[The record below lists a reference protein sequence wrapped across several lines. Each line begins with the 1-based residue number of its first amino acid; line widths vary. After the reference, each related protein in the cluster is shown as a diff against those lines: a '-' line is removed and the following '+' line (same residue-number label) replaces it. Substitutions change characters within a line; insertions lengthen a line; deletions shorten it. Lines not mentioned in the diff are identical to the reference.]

1 MKKFL
6 QFKLKNLIMTVF
18 FVLFLIN
25 TVAYS
30 GLASKLSI
38 TSDAMFRTRAD
49 IRVTGIKLESASGGA
64 LENYSPKYDVNN
76 TTMGFTLP
84 NGASSITYKITV
96 TNFGDRN
103 QTIYSFIKQSIN
115 KDGINVTVTDYKEKD
130 IINFRSSVE
139 FFITI
144 TTTNPDTTPINL
156 IEQYDFRKVYDV
168 EYRNTDGT
176 QVLES
181 QYKYEREDLKLRS
194 DILTKTDYDFKGWT
208 CSLGD
213 YDVGG
218 KYTVDQ
224 DIILYPKFEKKKDD
238 LVLTYNVDGV
248 DYTSGYGTNGNRIQT
263 KIKINNEEKYYNS
276 FSLKNVE
283 YGTSYDITGLKLDEV
298 EIKYSKNC
306 VVDGNKCLNLSFN
319 TINFT
324 VNDVDS
330 GVEDSSLG
338 SVTPTQLIVSSGTT
352 FTMSNNIV
360 TLSDGRIA
368 TSTTSKN
375 ITGYNVSFSG
385 YSVVPNSATVNTK
398 TTVKANFKKEAKKYT
413 ITLNSNGAVAQG
425 TSAIYEKYETG
436 IYLDN
441 DITKLMT
448 SSTNPITKPSK
459 ASYKI
464 EFNSNNT
471 GVSVSNT
478 TFTPSFNGY
487 YTEVTNGTQMLN
499 ENGYITSNLVSNK
512 YTSDTTLYAQ
522 WNHNY
527 KLPDITKDGYTCKWA
542 KDSASGVAYSPG
554 TQLLINSDSTF
565 YAVCNANEYTVT
577 FDGNGGTVNT
587 KRMRLTYGQAYGN
600 LPTPTRDVDTDSNI
614 SYVFE
619 GWYTAPNGGE
629 KEKVTKI
636 DKTTLYN
643 VAGDQTLY
651 AHWISSPIITG
662 GSSDWTKTSRTI
674 SLLTESIS
682 NTGIQKY
689 QYYISTSNS
698 ELVGGTWTDFTTTGN
713 TVTVDLEGIHY
724 IYYRAV
730 SDSKD
735 EEKQNIVSERS
746 NYNAVKVDIT
756 GPDLSVTGNL
766 TDLTSS
772 DVILTAKAFDLQSGL
787 NCIKVNGE
795 LVPLTNGTGT
805 YAAQTNGTYTFVA
818 YDNLGNTSSKTIEV
832 TNIDKTGPTFE
843 IEAYQTDSDNNPTT
857 LIEKFSDSS
866 KIIDNWRNYSIY
878 FKVVSAAD
886 PSGIKSVAMSLNDN
900 GHFETSD
907 TSLNDALT
915 ATYDIT
921 STNGKAVT
929 ESGNR
934 YVRITVTDNLGNET
948 VKNVRIYIDKVAPEF
963 TIRAYQADADGNK
976 TDNIIQ
982 STSAANTRIGSWRNY
997 QVYFEIVSETDS
1009 GSGISSMTMQINN
1022 GGSYS
1027 TTGSDEID
1035 KLTASYNITSS
1046 KGKLVQSS
1054 GNRYIRFTVTDRL
1067 GNETVKNVRVFIDR
1081 VAPTF
1086 AVRAYQ
1092 ADSDGNKTSTVLD
1105 TLTKSGHVSGWKNHP
1120 IYLELVSLSTG
1131 SGISSIT
1138 MNINDKGH
1146 YETEN
1151 PGANDVA
1158 TATYDITSEKG
1169 KAVIASGNRVARFTV
1184 TDNAGNTTTINVR
1197 VFIDRVKP
1205 TVTVTGN
1212 PTDWKTSATLT
1223 VKASD
1228 SESGLSSVKIGDT
1241 TLTLT
1246 NGSAKYKVTTNGT
1259 YKFVATD
1266 KAGNT
1271 TTNSVVV
1278 SKVDSTAPS
1287 VKITA
1292 YELMYDS
1299 NGKREPG
1306 DKAIASSTNK
1316 DLTIDWKNYYYYFTV
1331 EVTETQSG
1339 LASMEWERNA
1349 AGNKTMST
1357 TIVGTTSHT
1366 YAFDIYLE
1374 REGAR
1379 YSKITLKDKL
1389 GNTRVINIKA
1399 YIDKTD
1405 PSVTLKMY
1413 KADADGNK
1421 VGSALKVIEADNTP
1435 INSWTNYRHYF
1446 DLTGTTDSMSGIKS
1460 MTMQVNKGGIIDTGS
1475 TVTGASTLVDPV
1487 YNITSDKGK
1496 MVGSSGNRYV
1506 RIKVTDKA
1514 GNTVT
1519 KNIRIYIDLHAPTL
1533 ASSSLSP
1540 RFEPSTTITYKCT
1553 DEMSGFGSFG
1563 KKTLSDTFKKTVTSS
1578 NSPVTVQCTDAA
1590 GNKSSDK
1597 KTYTWSA
1604 NSVCGT
1610 KKESYDCNPHDC
1622 NAYDC
1627 SYEEDK
1633 GYTATEGC
1641 VNTGGTC
1648 KSYTSTTHQV
1658 CYCVKKIKK
1667 TCYDTCY
1674 DTCSRD
1680 VNKTCWHQ

>member
-6 QFKLKNLIMTVF
+6 QLKFKNLIIIAF
-18 FVLFLIN
+18 FALFFIN

-30 GLASKLSI
+30 GLASNLSI

-84 NGASSITYKITV
+84 NSTSSITYKITV

-144 TTTNPDTTPINL
+144 TTTNPDTTSINL

-168 EYRNTDGT
+168 EYQNIYGT
-176 QVLES
+176 QVLEP

-194 DILTKTDYDFKGWT
+194 NILTKTDYDFKGWT

-213 YDVGG
+213 YEIGG

-248 DYTSGYGTNGNRIQT
+248 DYTSGYGTNGDRIQT

-298 EIKYSKNC
+298 EIPYSKNC
-306 VVDGNKCLNLSFN
+306 VVDGNKCLSLSFN

-330 GVEDSSLG
+330 GKEDSSLG

-368 TSTTSKN
+368 TSTPSKN

-398 TTVKANFKKEAKKYT
+398 TTIKANFKKEAKKYT
-413 ITLNSNGAVAQG
+413 ITLNSNGAAAQG
-425 TSAIYEKYETG
+425 TAKIYEKYETG
-436 IYLDN
+436 VYLDN

-471 GVSVSNT
+471 GVLVSNT

-499 ENGYITSNLVSNK
+499 ENGYITSNLVNNK

-587 KRMRLTYGQAYGN
+587 KSMLVTYGQAYGN
-600 LPTPTRDVDTDSNI
+600 LPTPTRDVDADSNI

-878 FKVVSAAD
+878 FKVVS
-886 PSGIKSVAMSLNDN
+886 
-900 GHFETSD
+900 
-907 TSLNDALT
+907 
-915 ATYDIT
+915 
-921 STNGKAVT
+921 
-929 ESGNR
+929 
-934 YVRITVTDNLGNET
+934 
-948 VKNVRIYIDKVAPEF
+948 
-963 TIRAYQADADGNK
+963 
-976 TDNIIQ
+976 
-982 STSAANTRIGSWRNY
+982 
-997 QVYFEIVSETDS
+997 ETDS

-1054 GNRYIRFTVTDRL
+1054 GNRYIRFTVTDKL

-1092 ADSDGNKTSTVLD
+1092 AESDGSKTSTVLD

-1120 IYLELVSLSTG
+1120 IYFELVSLSTG

-1138 MNINDKGH
+1138 MKINDKGH

-1228 SESGLSSVKIGDT
+1228 SESGLSSVKIGNT
-1241 TLTLT
+1241 ALALT
-1246 NGSAKYKVTTNGT
+1246 NGSATYKVTSSGT

-1278 SKVDSTAPS
+1278 NKVDSTAPS
-1287 VKITA
+1287 VKVTA

-1306 DKAIASSTNK
+1306 DKAIASATNK
-1316 DLTIDWKNYYYYFTV
+1316 DLTIDWKNYYYYFKV

-1339 LASMEWERNA
+1339 FASMNWERNA

-1357 TIVGTTSHT
+1357 TIVGNTLHS

-1421 VGSALKVIEADNTP
+1421 VGSALKVIDADNTP

-1460 MTMQVNKGGIIDTGS
+1460 MTLQVNKGGIVDTGS
-1475 TVTGASTLVDPV
+1475 SVTGASDL
-1487 YNITSDKGK
+1487 ITAYDMTADKGK

-1540 RFEPSTTITYKCT
+1540 RFESSTTIKYKCT
-1553 DEMSGFGSFG
+1553 DEMSGFASFG
-1563 KKTLSDTFKKTVTSS
+1563 TKTLSKTYTKNVTSS

-1590 GNKSSDK
+1590 GNKSSS
-1597 KTYTWSA
+1597 KTYTWGE
-1604 NSVCGT
+1604 NVDICGT
-1610 KKESYDCNPHDC
+1610 
-1622 NAYDC
+1622 
-1627 SYEEDK
+1627 EEYTYTDTCTKTETKQVNTPPSSCTVNYK
-1633 GYTATEGC
+1633 GKC
-1641 VNTGGTC
+1641 VNSLSNGDCLCQYSKTSSYSCEKTG
-1648 KSYTSTTHQV
+1648 
-1658 CYCVKKIKK
+1658 I
-1667 TCYDTCY
+1667 
-1674 DTCSRD
+1674 R
-1680 VNKTCWHQ
+1680 NRNCWHQ

>member
-84 NGASSITYKITV
+84 NSTSSITYKITV

-176 QVLES
+176 QVLEP

-248 DYTSGYGTNGNRIQT
+248 DYTSGYGTNGDRIQT

-298 EIKYSKNC
+298 EISYSKNC

-330 GVEDSSLG
+330 GKEDSNLG
-338 SVTPTQLIVSSGTT
+338 NVTPTQLIVLSGTT

-368 TSTTSKN
+368 TSTPSKN

-448 SSTNPITKPSK
+448 LSTNPITKPSK

-499 ENGYITSNLVSNK
+499 ENGYITSNLVSSK
-512 YTSDTTLYAQ
+512 YTSNTTLYAQ

-587 KRMRLTYGQAYGN
+587 KSMRLTYGQAYGN
-600 LPTPTRDVDTDSNI
+600 LPTPTRDVDTDNNI

-698 ELVGGTWTDFTTTGN
+698 ELVGGTWIDFTTTGN

-772 DVILTAKAFDLQSGL
+772 DVILTAKSFDLQSGL

-795 LVPLTNGTGT
+795 LIPLTNGTGT

-963 TIRAYQADADGNK
+963 TIRAYQADSDGNK
-976 TDNIIQ
+976 TDTIIQ
-982 STSAANTRIGSWRNY
+982 STSAANTRISSWRNY

-1009 GSGISSMTMQINN
+1009 GSGISSMTMQINS

-1054 GNRYIRFTVTDRL
+1054 GNRYIRFTVTDKL

-1228 SESGLSSVKIGDT
+1228 SESGLASVKIGNT
-1241 TLTLT
+1241 SLTLT
-1246 NGSAKYKVTTNGT
+1246 NGSATYKVTNNGT

-1287 VKITA
+1287 VKVTA

>member
-6 QFKLKNLIMTVF
+6 QLKFKNLIIIAF
-18 FVLFLIN
+18 FALFFIN

-30 GLASKLSI
+30 GLASNLSI

-84 NGASSITYKITV
+84 NSTSSITYKITV

-115 KDGINVTVTDYKEKD
+115 KEGINVTVTDYKEKD

-139 FFITI
+139 FLITI
-144 TTTNPDTTPINL
+144 TATNPDTSPINL

-168 EYRNTDGT
+168 EYQNIYGT
-176 QVLES
+176 QVLEP

-194 DILTKTDYDFKGWT
+194 NILTKTDYDFKGWT

-213 YDVGG
+213 YEIGG

-248 DYTSGYGTNGNRIQT
+248 DYTSGYGTNGDRIQT

-298 EIKYSKNC
+298 EIPYSKNC
-306 VVDGNKCLNLSFN
+306 VVDGNKCLSLSFN

-330 GVEDSSLG
+330 GKEDSSLG

-368 TSTTSKN
+368 TSTPSKN

-398 TTVKANFKKEAKKYT
+398 TTIKANFKKEAKKYT
-413 ITLNSNGAVAQG
+413 ITLNSNGAAAQG
-425 TSAIYEKYETG
+425 TAKIYEKYETG
-436 IYLDN
+436 VYLDN

-471 GVSVSNT
+471 GVLVSNT

-487 YTEVTNGTQMLN
+487 YTEVNNGTQMLN
-499 ENGYITSNLVSNK
+499 ENGYITSNLVGNK

-522 WNHNY
+522 WNNNY

-565 YAVCNANEYTVT
+565 YAVCSANEYTVT

-587 KRMRLTYGQAYGN
+587 KSMRVTYGQAYGN
-600 LPTPTRDVDTDSNI
+600 LPIPARYVDADSNI

-629 KEKVTKI
+629 KEKVIKI
-636 DKTTLYN
+636 EKTTLYN

-730 SDSKD
+730 SDSK
-735 EEKQNIVSERS
+735 EEAKQNVVSEHS

-772 DVILTAKAFDLQSGL
+772 DVVLTAKSFDLQSGL

-795 LVPLTNGTGT
+795 LIPLTNGTGT

-866 KIIDNWRNYSIY
+866 KIIDDWRNYSIY
-878 FKVVSAAD
+878 FKVVSATDSA
-886 PSGIKSVAMSLNDN
+886 GIKSVTMNLNDKD
-900 GHFETSD
+900 HFETSD
-907 TSLNDALT
+907 TSLNDVLT

-934 YVRITVTDNLGNET
+934 YVRIIVTDNLGNET
-948 VKNVRIYIDKVAPEF
+948 VKDVRIYIDKVAPEF
-963 TIRAYQADADGNK
+963 TIRAYRADADGNK
-976 TDNIIQ
+976 TDTIIQ
-982 STSAANTRIGSWRNY
+982 STSAENTRINSWRNY

-1009 GSGISSMTMQINN
+1009 GSGISSMTMQINS

-1054 GNRYIRFTVTDRL
+1054 GNRYIRFTVIDKL
-1067 GNETVKNVRVFIDR
+1067 GNTTTKNVRVFIDR
-1081 VAPTF
+1081 VTPTF

-1092 ADSDGNKTSTVLD
+1092 AESDGSKTSTVLD

-1120 IYLELVSLSTG
+1120 IYFELVSLSTG

-1138 MNINDKGH
+1138 MKINDKGH

-1184 TDNAGNTTTINVR
+1184 TDKAGNTTTINVR

-1212 PTDWKTSATLT
+1212 PTDWKTSAT
-1223 VKASD
+1223 
-1228 SESGLSSVKIGDT
+1228 
-1241 TLTLT
+1241 
-1246 NGSAKYKVTTNGT
+1246 YKVTSSGT

-1278 SKVDSTAPS
+1278 NKVDSTAPS
-1287 VKITA
+1287 VKVTA

-1306 DKAIASSTNK
+1306 DKALASATNK
-1316 DLTIDWKNYYYYFTV
+1316 DLTIDWKNYYYYFKV

-1339 LASMEWERNA
+1339 FASMNWERNA

-1357 TIVGTTSHT
+1357 TIVGNTLHS

-1421 VGSALKVIEADNTP
+1421 VGSALKVIDADNTP

-1460 MTMQVNKGGIIDTGS
+1460 MTLQVNKGGIVDTGS
-1475 TVTGASTLVDPV
+1475 SVTGASDL
-1487 YNITSDKGK
+1487 ITAYDMTADKGK

-1540 RFEPSTTITYKCT
+1540 RFESSTTIKYKCT
-1553 DEMSGFGSFG
+1553 DEMSGFASFG
-1563 KKTLSDTFKKTVTSS
+1563 TKTLSKTYTKNVTSS

-1590 GNKSSDK
+1590 GNKSSS
-1597 KTYTWSA
+1597 KTYTWGE
-1604 NSVCGT
+1604 NVDICGT
-1610 KKESYDCNPHDC
+1610 
-1622 NAYDC
+1622 
-1627 SYEEDK
+1627 EEYTYTDTCTKTETKQVNTPPSSCTVNYK
-1633 GYTATEGC
+1633 GKC
-1641 VNTGGTC
+1641 VNSLSNGDCLCQYSKTSSYSCEKTG
-1648 KSYTSTTHQV
+1648 
-1658 CYCVKKIKK
+1658 I
-1667 TCYDTCY
+1667 
-1674 DTCSRD
+1674 R
-1680 VNKTCWHQ
+1680 NRNCWHQ

>member
-6 QFKLKNLIMTVF
+6 QLKFKNLIIIAF
-18 FVLFLIN
+18 FALFFIN

-30 GLASKLSI
+30 GLASNLSI

-330 GVEDSSLG
+330 GKEDSSLG
-338 SVTPTQLIVSSGTT
+338 SVTPIQLIVSSGTT

-368 TSTTSKN
+368 TSTPSKN

-398 TTVKANFKKEAKKYT
+398 TTIKANFKKEAKKYT
-413 ITLNSNGAVAQG
+413 ITLNSNGAAAQG
-425 TSAIYEKYETG
+425 TAKIYEKYETG
-436 IYLDN
+436 VYLDN

-471 GVSVSNT
+471 GVLVSNT

-487 YTEVTNGTQMLN
+487 YTEVNNGTQMLN
-499 ENGYITSNLVSNK
+499 ENGYITSNLVGNK

-522 WNHNY
+522 WNNNY

-565 YAVCNANEYTVT
+565 YAVCSANEYTVT

-587 KRMRLTYGQAYGN
+587 KSMRVTYGQAYGN
-600 LPTPTRDVDTDSNI
+600 LPIPARYVDADSNI

-629 KEKVTKI
+629 KEKVIKI
-636 DKTTLYN
+636 EKTTLYN

-730 SDSKD
+730 SDSK
-735 EEKQNIVSERS
+735 EEAKQNVVSEHS

-772 DVILTAKAFDLQSGL
+772 DVVLTAKSFDLQSGL

-795 LVPLTNGTGT
+795 LIPLTNGTGT

-866 KIIDNWRNYSIY
+866 KIIDDWRNYSIY
-878 FKVVSAAD
+878 FKVVSATDSA
-886 PSGIKSVAMSLNDN
+886 GIKSVTMNLNDKD
-900 GHFETSD
+900 HFETSD
-907 TSLNDALT
+907 TSLNDVLT

-934 YVRITVTDNLGNET
+934 YVRIIVTDNLGNET
-948 VKNVRIYIDKVAPEF
+948 VKDVRIYIDKVAPEF
-963 TIRAYQADADGNK
+963 TIRAYRADADGNK
-976 TDNIIQ
+976 TDTIIQ
-982 STSAANTRIGSWRNY
+982 STSAENTRINSWRNY

-1009 GSGISSMTMQINN
+1009 GSGISSMTMQINS

-1054 GNRYIRFTVTDRL
+1054 GNRYIRFTVIDKL
-1067 GNETVKNVRVFIDR
+1067 GNTTTKNVRVFIDR
-1081 VAPTF
+1081 VTPTF

-1092 ADSDGNKTSTVLD
+1092 AESDGSKTSTVLD

-1120 IYLELVSLSTG
+1120 IYFELVSLSTG

-1138 MNINDKGH
+1138 MKINDKGH

-1184 TDNAGNTTTINVR
+1184 TDKAGNTTTINVR

-1228 SESGLSSVKIGDT
+1228 SESGLSSVKIGNT
-1241 TLTLT
+1241 ALALT
-1246 NGSAKYKVTTNGT
+1246 NGSATYKVTSSGT

-1278 SKVDSTAPS
+1278 NKVDSTAPS
-1287 VKITA
+1287 VKVTA

-1306 DKAIASSTNK
+1306 DKAIASATNK
-1316 DLTIDWKNYYYYFTV
+1316 DLTIDWKNYYYYFKV

-1339 LASMEWERNA
+1339 FASMNWERNA

-1357 TIVGTTSHT
+1357 TIVGNTLHS

-1421 VGSALKVIEADNTP
+1421 VGSALKVIDADNTP

-1460 MTMQVNKGGIIDTGS
+1460 MTLQVNKGGIVDTGS
-1475 TVTGASTLVDPV
+1475 SVTGASDL
-1487 YNITSDKGK
+1487 ITAYDMTADKGK

-1540 RFEPSTTITYKCT
+1540 RFESSTTIKYKCT
-1553 DEMSGFGSFG
+1553 DEMSGFASFG
-1563 KKTLSDTFKKTVTSS
+1563 TKTLSKTYTKNVTSS

-1590 GNKSSDK
+1590 GNKSSS
-1597 KTYTWSA
+1597 KTYTWGE
-1604 NSVCGT
+1604 NVDICGT
-1610 KKESYDCNPHDC
+1610 
-1622 NAYDC
+1622 
-1627 SYEEDK
+1627 EEYTYTDTCTKTETKQVNTPPSSCTVNYK
-1633 GYTATEGC
+1633 GKC
-1641 VNTGGTC
+1641 VNSLSNGDCLCQYSKTSSYSCEKTG
-1648 KSYTSTTHQV
+1648 
-1658 CYCVKKIKK
+1658 I
-1667 TCYDTCY
+1667 
-1674 DTCSRD
+1674 R
-1680 VNKTCWHQ
+1680 NRNCWHQ

>member
-115 KDGINVTVTDYKEKD
+115 KEGINVTVTDYKEKD

-176 QVLES
+176 QVLEP

-248 DYTSGYGTNGNRIQT
+248 DYTSGYGTNGDRIQT

-330 GVEDSSLG
+330 GREDSSLG
-338 SVTPTQLIVSSGTT
+338 SVTPTQLIVLSGTT

-413 ITLNSNGAVAQG
+413 VTLNSNGAVAQG

-436 IYLDN
+436 IYLDS

-499 ENGYITSNLVSNK
+499 ENGYITSNLVSSK
-512 YTSDTTLYAQ
+512 YTSNTTLYAQ

-587 KRMRLTYGQAYGN
+587 KSMRVTYGQAYGN
-600 LPTPTRDVDTDSNI
+600 LPTPTRDVDTDNNI

-698 ELVGGTWTDFTTTGN
+698 ELVGGTWIDFTTTGN

-772 DVILTAKAFDLQSGL
+772 DVILTAKSFDLQSGL

-795 LVPLTNGTGT
+795 LIPLTNGTGT

-963 TIRAYQADADGNK
+963 TIRAYQADSDGNK
-976 TDNIIQ
+976 TDTIIQ
-982 STSAANTRIGSWRNY
+982 STSAANTRISSWRNY

-1009 GSGISSMTMQINN
+1009 GSGISSMTMQINS

-1054 GNRYIRFTVTDRL
+1054 GNRYIRFTVTDKL

-1138 MNINDKGH
+1138 MKINDKGH

-1151 PGANDVA
+1151 PGANDVV

-1228 SESGLSSVKIGDT
+1228 SESGLASVKIGNT
-1241 TLTLT
+1241 SLTLT
-1246 NGSAKYKVTTNGT
+1246 NGSATYKVTNNGT

-1287 VKITA
+1287 VKVTA

-1379 YSKITLKDKL
+1379 YSKITLKDKI

-1460 MTMQVNKGGIIDTGS
+1460 MTLQVNKGGIVDTGS
-1475 TVTGASTLVDPV
+1475 SVTGASTLVDPV

-1496 MVGSSGNRYV
+1496 AVGSSGNRYV
-1506 RIKVTDKA
+1506 RIKVTDNA

-1519 KNIRIYIDLHAPTL
+1519 KNIRIYIDLGAPTL
-1533 ASSSLSP
+1533 VSSSLSP
-1540 RFEPSTTITYKCT
+1540 RFESSTTITYKCT
-1553 DEMSGFGSFG
+1553 DTVSGFGSFG

-1578 NSPVTVQCTDAA
+1578 DSPVTVQCKDAA
-1590 GNKSSDK
+1590 GNTSSDK
-1597 KTYTWSA
+1597 KTYTWGE
-1604 NSVCGT
+1604 NVDICGT
-1610 KKESYDCNPHDC
+1610 
-1622 NAYDC
+1622 
-1627 SYEEDK
+1627 EEYTYTDTCTKTETKQVNTPPSSCTVNYK
-1633 GYTATEGC
+1633 GKC
-1641 VNTGGTC
+1641 VNSLSNGDCLCQYNVTSSYSCEKTGTRNR
-1648 KSYTSTTHQV
+1648 K
-1658 CYCVKKIKK
+1658 
-1667 TCYDTCY
+1667 
-1674 DTCSRD
+1674 
-1680 VNKTCWHQ
+1680 CWHQ

>member
-115 KDGINVTVTDYKEKD
+115 KEGINVIVTDYKEKD

-176 QVLES
+176 QVLEP

-248 DYTSGYGTNGNRIQT
+248 DYTSGYGTNGDRIQT
-263 KIKINNEEKYYNS
+263 RIKINNEEKYYNS

-298 EIKYSKNC
+298 EISYSKNC

-330 GVEDSSLG
+330 GREDSSLG
-338 SVTPTQLIVSSGTT
+338 SVTPIQLIVSSGTT

-368 TSTTSKN
+368 TSTPSKN

-425 TSAIYEKYETG
+425 TSVIYEKYETG

-499 ENGYITSNLVSNK
+499 ENGYITSNLVNNK

-587 KRMRLTYGQAYGN
+587 KSMLVTYGQAYGN
-600 LPTPTRDVDTDSNI
+600 LPTPTRDVDADSNI

-619 GWYTAPNGGE
+619 GWYTAPNGGG

-1035 KLTASYNITSS
+1035 KLTAAYNITSS

-1054 GNRYIRFTVTDRL
+1054 GNRYIRFTVTDKL

-1184 TDNAGNTTTINVR
+1184 TDNAGNTTTMNVR
-1197 VFIDRVKP
+1197 VFIDRIKP

-1228 SESGLSSVKIGDT
+1228 SESGLASVKIGNAS
-1241 TLTLT
+1241 LTLT
-1246 NGSAKYKVTTNGT
+1246 NGSATYKVTNNGT

-1287 VKITA
+1287 VKVTA

-1379 YSKITLKDKL
+1379 YSKITLKDKI

-1460 MTMQVNKGGIIDTGS
+1460 MTLQVNKGGIVDTGS
-1475 TVTGASTLVDPV
+1475 SVTGASTLVDPV

-1496 MVGSSGNRYV
+1496 AVGSSGNRYV
-1506 RIKVTDKA
+1506 RIKVTDNA

-1519 KNIRIYIDLHAPTL
+1519 KNIRIYIDLGAPTL
-1533 ASSSLSP
+1533 VSSSLSP
-1540 RFEPSTTITYKCT
+1540 RFESSTTITYKCT
-1553 DEMSGFGSFG
+1553 DTMSGFGSFG

-1578 NSPVTVQCTDAA
+1578 DSPVTVQCKDAA
-1590 GNKSSDK
+1590 GNTSTDK
-1597 KTYTWSA
+1597 KTYTWGE
-1604 NSVCGT
+1604 NVDICGT
-1610 KKESYDCNPHDC
+1610 
-1622 NAYDC
+1622 
-1627 SYEEDK
+1627 EEYTYTDTCTKTETKQVNTPPSSCTVNYK
-1633 GYTATEGC
+1633 GKC
-1641 VNTGGTC
+1641 VNSLSNGDCLCQYNVTSSYSCEKTGTRNR
-1648 KSYTSTTHQV
+1648 K
-1658 CYCVKKIKK
+1658 
-1667 TCYDTCY
+1667 
-1674 DTCSRD
+1674 
-1680 VNKTCWHQ
+1680 CWHQ

>member
-6 QFKLKNLIMTVF
+6 QLKFKNLIIIAF
-18 FVLFLIN
+18 FALFFIN

-30 GLASKLSI
+30 GLASNLSI

-64 LENYSPKYDVNN
+64 LENYSPKYNVNN

-84 NGASSITYKITV
+84 NSTSSITYKITV

-144 TTTNPDTTPINL
+144 TTTNPDTTSINL

-168 EYRNTDGT
+168 EYQNIYGT
-176 QVLES
+176 QVLEP

-194 DILTKTDYDFKGWT
+194 NILTKTDYDFKGWT

-213 YDVGG
+213 YEIGG

-248 DYTSGYGTNGNRIQT
+248 DYTSGYGTNGDRIQT

-298 EIKYSKNC
+298 EIPYSKNC
-306 VVDGNKCLNLSFN
+306 VVDGNKCLSLSFN

-330 GVEDSSLG
+330 GKEDSSLG

-368 TSTTSKN
+368 TSTPSKN

-398 TTVKANFKKEAKKYT
+398 TTIKANFKKEAKKYT
-413 ITLNSNGAVAQG
+413 ITLNSNGAAAQG
-425 TSAIYEKYETG
+425 TAKIYEKYETG
-436 IYLDN
+436 VYLDN

-471 GVSVSNT
+471 GVLVSNT

-487 YTEVTNGTQMLN
+487 YTEVNNGTQMLN
-499 ENGYITSNLVSNK
+499 ENGYITSNLVGNK

-522 WNHNY
+522 WNNNY

-565 YAVCNANEYTVT
+565 YAVCSANEYTVT

-587 KRMRLTYGQAYGN
+587 KSMRVTYGQAYGN
-600 LPTPTRDVDTDSNI
+600 LPIPARYVDADSNI

-636 DKTTLYN
+636 GKTTLYN

-866 KIIDNWRNYSIY
+866 KIIDDWRNYSIY
-878 FKVVSAAD
+878 FKVVSATDSA
-886 PSGIKSVAMSLNDN
+886 GIKSVTMNLNDKD
-900 GHFETSD
+900 HFETSD
-907 TSLNDALT
+907 TSLNDVLT

-934 YVRITVTDNLGNET
+934 YVRIIVTDNLGNET
-948 VKNVRIYIDKVAPEF
+948 VKDVRVYIDKVAPEF
-963 TIRAYQADADGNK
+963 TIRAYRADADGNK
-976 TDNIIQ
+976 TDTIIQ
-982 STSAANTRIGSWRNY
+982 STSAENTRINSWRNY

-1009 GSGISSMTMQINN
+1009 GSGISSMTMQINS

-1054 GNRYIRFTVTDRL
+1054 GNRYIRFTVIDKL
-1067 GNETVKNVRVFIDR
+1067 GNTTTKNVRVFIDR
-1081 VAPTF
+1081 VVPTF

-1092 ADSDGNKTSTVLD
+1092 AESDGSKTSTVLD

-1120 IYLELVSLSTG
+1120 IYFELVSLSTG

-1138 MNINDKGH
+1138 MKINDKGH

-1228 SESGLSSVKIGDT
+1228 SESGLSSVKIGNT
-1241 TLTLT
+1241 ALALT
-1246 NGSAKYKVTTNGT
+1246 NGSATYKVTSSGT

-1278 SKVDSTAPS
+1278 NKVDSTAPS
-1287 VKITA
+1287 VKVTA

-1306 DKAIASSTNK
+1306 DKAIASATNK
-1316 DLTIDWKNYYYYFTV
+1316 DLTIDWKNYYYYFKV

-1339 LASMEWERNA
+1339 FASMNWERNA

-1357 TIVGTTSHT
+1357 TIVGNTLHS

-1421 VGSALKVIEADNTP
+1421 VGSALKVIDADNTP

-1460 MTMQVNKGGIIDTGS
+1460 MTLQVNKGGIVDTGS
-1475 TVTGASTLVDPV
+1475 SVTGASDL
-1487 YNITSDKGK
+1487 ITAYDMTADKGK

-1540 RFEPSTTITYKCT
+1540 RFESSTTIKYKCT
-1553 DEMSGFGSFG
+1553 DEMSGFASFG
-1563 KKTLSDTFKKTVTSS
+1563 TKTLSKTYTKNVTSS

-1590 GNKSSDK
+1590 GNKSSS
-1597 KTYTWSA
+1597 KTYTWGE
-1604 NSVCGT
+1604 NVDICGT
-1610 KKESYDCNPHDC
+1610 
-1622 NAYDC
+1622 
-1627 SYEEDK
+1627 EEYTYTDTCTKTETKQVNTPPSSCTVNYK
-1633 GYTATEGC
+1633 GKC
-1641 VNTGGTC
+1641 VNSLSNGDCLCQYSKTSSYSCEKTG
-1648 KSYTSTTHQV
+1648 
-1658 CYCVKKIKK
+1658 I
-1667 TCYDTCY
+1667 
-1674 DTCSRD
+1674 R
-1680 VNKTCWHQ
+1680 NRNCWHQ

>member
-1 MKKFL
+1 MKNFFKL
-6 QFKLKNLIMTVF
+6 KLKNLIITVF
-18 FVLFLIN
+18 FALFLIN

-84 NGASSITYKITV
+84 NSASSITYKITV

-144 TTTNPDTTPINL
+144 TTTNPDTTSINL

-194 DILTKTDYDFKGWT
+194 DILTKTDYDFKSWT

-248 DYTSGYGTNGNRIQT
+248 DYTSGYGTNGDRIQT
-263 KIKINNEEKYYNS
+263 RIKINNEEKYYNS

-298 EIKYSKNC
+298 EISYSKNC

-330 GVEDSSLG
+330 GREDSSLG
-338 SVTPTQLIVSSGTT
+338 SVTPIQLIVSSGTT

-368 TSTTSKN
+368 TSTPSKN

-413 ITLNSNGAVAQG
+413 IILNSNGAVAQG

-441 DITKLMT
+441 YITKLMT

-499 ENGYITSNLVSNK
+499 ENGYITSNLVSSK
-512 YTSDTTLYAQ
+512 YTSNTTLYAQ

-587 KRMRLTYGQAYGN
+587 KSMRVTYGQAYGN
-600 LPTPTRDVDTDSNI
+600 LPTPTRDVDTDNNI

-636 DKTTLYN
+636 GKTTLYN

-772 DVILTAKAFDLQSGL
+772 DVILTAKSFDLQSGL

-795 LVPLTNGTGT
+795 LIPLTNGTGT

-1054 GNRYIRFTVTDRL
+1054 GNRYIRFTVTDKL

-1228 SESGLSSVKIGDT
+1228 SESGLASVKIGNT
-1241 TLTLT
+1241 SLTLT
-1246 NGSAKYKVTTNGT
+1246 NGSATYKVTNNGT

-1287 VKITA
+1287 VKVTA

>member
-6 QFKLKNLIMTVF
+6 QLKLKNLIMTVF

-96 TNFGDRN
+96 TNYGDRN

-115 KDGINVTVTDYKEKD
+115 KEGINVIVTDYKEKD
-130 IINFRSSVE
+130 IINFKSSVE

-168 EYRNTDGT
+168 EYQNTDGT
-176 QVLES
+176 QVLEP

-248 DYTSGYGTNGNRIQT
+248 DYTSGYGTNGDRIQT
-263 KIKINNEEKYYNS
+263 RIKINNEEKYYNS

-298 EIKYSKNC
+298 EISYSKNC

-330 GVEDSSLG
+330 GREDSSLG
-338 SVTPTQLIVSSGTT
+338 SVTPIQLIVSSGTT

-368 TSTTSKN
+368 TSTPSKN

-448 SSTNPITKPSK
+448 LSTNPITKPSK

-499 ENGYITSNLVSNK
+499 ENGYITSNLVSSK
-512 YTSDTTLYAQ
+512 YTSNTTLYAQ

-587 KRMRLTYGQAYGN
+587 KSMRLTYGQAYGN
-600 LPTPTRDVDTDSNI
+600 LPTPTRDVDTDNNI

-698 ELVGGTWTDFTTTGN
+698 ELVGGTWIDFTTTGN

-772 DVILTAKAFDLQSGL
+772 DVILTAKSFDLQSGL

-795 LVPLTNGTGT
+795 LIPLTNGTGT

-1054 GNRYIRFTVTDRL
+1054 GNRYIRFTVTDKL

>member
-1 MKKFL
+1 MV
-6 QFKLKNLIMTVF
+6 QM
-18 FVLFLIN
+18 
-25 TVAYS
+25 
-30 GLASKLSI
+30 
-38 TSDAMFRTRAD
+38 D
-49 IRVTGIKLESASGGA
+49 
-64 LENYSPKYDVNN
+64 
-76 TTMGFTLP
+76 
-84 NGASSITYKITV
+84 
-96 TNFGDRN
+96 
-103 QTIYSFIKQSIN
+103 
-115 KDGINVTVTDYKEKD
+115 
-130 IINFRSSVE
+130 
-139 FFITI
+139 
-144 TTTNPDTTPINL
+144 
-156 IEQYDFRKVYDV
+156 
-168 EYRNTDGT
+168 
-176 QVLES
+176 
-181 QYKYEREDLKLRS
+181 
-194 DILTKTDYDFKGWT
+194 
-208 CSLGD
+208 
-213 YDVGG
+213 
-218 KYTVDQ
+218 
-224 DIILYPKFEKKKDD
+224 
-238 LVLTYNVDGV
+238 
-248 DYTSGYGTNGNRIQT
+248 RIQT

-298 EIKYSKNC
+298 EIPYSKNC
-306 VVDGNKCLNLSFN
+306 VVDGNKCLSLSFN

-330 GVEDSSLG
+330 GKEDSSLG

-368 TSTTSKN
+368 TSTPSKN

-398 TTVKANFKKEAKKYT
+398 TTIKANFKKEAKKYT
-413 ITLNSNGAVAQG
+413 ITLNSNGAAAQG
-425 TSAIYEKYETG
+425 TAKIYEKYETG
-436 IYLDN
+436 VYLDN

-471 GVSVSNT
+471 GVLVSNT

-487 YTEVTNGTQMLN
+487 YTEVNNGTQMLN
-499 ENGYITSNLVSNK
+499 ENGYITSNLVGNK

-522 WNHNY
+522 WNNNY

-565 YAVCNANEYTVT
+565 YAVCSANEYTVT

-587 KRMRLTYGQAYGN
+587 KSMRVTYGQAYGN
-600 LPTPTRDVDTDSNI
+600 LPIPARYVDADSNI

-629 KEKVTKI
+629 KEKVIKI
-636 DKTTLYN
+636 EKTTLYN

-730 SDSKD
+730 SDSK
-735 EEKQNIVSERS
+735 EEAKQNVVSEHS

-772 DVILTAKAFDLQSGL
+772 DVVLTAKSFDLQSGL

-795 LVPLTNGTGT
+795 LIPLTNGTGT

-866 KIIDNWRNYSIY
+866 KIIDDWRNYSIY
-878 FKVVSAAD
+878 FKVVSATDSA
-886 PSGIKSVAMSLNDN
+886 GIKSVTMNLNDKD
-900 GHFETSD
+900 HFETSD
-907 TSLNDALT
+907 TSLNDVLT

-934 YVRITVTDNLGNET
+934 YVRIIVTDNLGNET
-948 VKNVRIYIDKVAPEF
+948 VKDVRIYIDKVAPEF
-963 TIRAYQADADGNK
+963 TIRAYRADADGNK
-976 TDNIIQ
+976 TDTIIQ
-982 STSAANTRIGSWRNY
+982 STSAENTRINSWRNY

-1009 GSGISSMTMQINN
+1009 GSGISSMTMQINS

-1054 GNRYIRFTVTDRL
+1054 GNRYIRFTV
-1067 GNETVKNVRVFIDR
+1067 ID
-1081 VAPTF
+1081 
-1086 AVRAYQ
+1086 
-1092 ADSDGNKTSTVLD
+1092 KL
-1105 TLTKSGHVSGWKNHP
+1105 
-1120 IYLELVSLSTG
+1120 
-1131 SGISSIT
+1131 
-1138 MNINDKGH
+1138 
-1146 YETEN
+1146 
-1151 PGANDVA
+1151 
-1158 TATYDITSEKG
+1158 
-1169 KAVIASGNRVARFTV
+1169 
-1184 TDNAGNTTTINVR
+1184 GNTTTKNVR

-1228 SESGLSSVKIGDT
+1228 SESGLSSVKIGNT
-1241 TLTLT
+1241 AFALT
-1246 NGSAKYKVTTNGT
+1246 NGSATYKVTSSGT

-1278 SKVDSTAPS
+1278 NKVDSTAPS
-1287 VKITA
+1287 VKVTA

-1306 DKAIASSTNK
+1306 DKAIASATNK
-1316 DLTIDWKNYYYYFTV
+1316 DLTIDWKNYYYYFKV

-1339 LASMEWERNA
+1339 FASMNWERNA

-1357 TIVGTTSHT
+1357 TIVGNTLHS

-1421 VGSALKVIEADNTP
+1421 VGSALKVIDADNTP

-1460 MTMQVNKGGIIDTGS
+1460 MTLQVNKGGIVDTGS
-1475 TVTGASTLVDPV
+1475 SVTGASDL
-1487 YNITSDKGK
+1487 ITAYDMTADKGK

-1540 RFEPSTTITYKCT
+1540 RFESSTTIKYKCT
-1553 DEMSGFGSFG
+1553 DEMSGFASFG
-1563 KKTLSDTFKKTVTSS
+1563 TKTLSKTYTKNVTSS

-1590 GNKSSDK
+1590 GNKSSS
-1597 KTYTWSA
+1597 KTYTWGE
-1604 NSVCGT
+1604 NVDICGT
-1610 KKESYDCNPHDC
+1610 
-1622 NAYDC
+1622 
-1627 SYEEDK
+1627 EEYTYTDTCTKTETKQVNTPPSSCTVNYK
-1633 GYTATEGC
+1633 GKC
-1641 VNTGGTC
+1641 VNSLSNGDCLCQYSKTSSYSCEKTG
-1648 KSYTSTTHQV
+1648 
-1658 CYCVKKIKK
+1658 I
-1667 TCYDTCY
+1667 
-1674 DTCSRD
+1674 R
-1680 VNKTCWHQ
+1680 NRNCWHQ

>member
-6 QFKLKNLIMTVF
+6 QLKFKNLIIIAF
-18 FVLFLIN
+18 FALFFIN

-30 GLASKLSI
+30 GLASNLSI

-84 NGASSITYKITV
+84 NSTSSITYKITV

-115 KDGINVTVTDYKEKD
+115 KEGINVTVTDYKEKD

-139 FFITI
+139 FLITI
-144 TTTNPDTTPINL
+144 TATNPDTSPINL

-168 EYRNTDGT
+168 EYQNIYGT
-176 QVLES
+176 QVLEP

-194 DILTKTDYDFKGWT
+194 NILTKTDYDFKGWT

-213 YDVGG
+213 YEIGG

-248 DYTSGYGTNGNRIQT
+248 DYTSGYGTNGDRIQT

-298 EIKYSKNC
+298 EIPYSKNC
-306 VVDGNKCLNLSFN
+306 VVDGNKCLSLSFN

-330 GVEDSSLG
+330 GKEDSSLG

-368 TSTTSKN
+368 TSTPSKN

-398 TTVKANFKKEAKKYT
+398 TTIKANFKKEAKKYT
-413 ITLNSNGAVAQG
+413 ITLNSNGAAAQG
-425 TSAIYEKYETG
+425 TAKIYEKYETG
-436 IYLDN
+436 VYLDN

-471 GVSVSNT
+471 GVLVSNT

-487 YTEVTNGTQMLN
+487 YTEVNNGTQMLN
-499 ENGYITSNLVSNK
+499 ENGYITSNLVGNK

-522 WNHNY
+522 WNNNY

-565 YAVCNANEYTVT
+565 YAVCSANEYTVT

-587 KRMRLTYGQAYGN
+587 KSMRVTYGQAYGN
-600 LPTPTRDVDTDSNI
+600 LPIPARYVDADSNI

-629 KEKVTKI
+629 KEKVIKI
-636 DKTTLYN
+636 EKTTLYN

-730 SDSKD
+730 SDSK
-735 EEKQNIVSERS
+735 EEAKQNVVSEHS

-772 DVILTAKAFDLQSGL
+772 DVVLTAKSFDLQSGL

-795 LVPLTNGTGT
+795 LIPLTNGTGT

-866 KIIDNWRNYSIY
+866 KIIDDWRNYSIY
-878 FKVVSAAD
+878 FKVVSATDSA
-886 PSGIKSVAMSLNDN
+886 GIKSVTMNLNDKD
-900 GHFETSD
+900 HFETSD
-907 TSLNDALT
+907 TSLNDVLT

-934 YVRITVTDNLGNET
+934 YVRIIVTDNLGNET
-948 VKNVRIYIDKVAPEF
+948 VKDVRIYIDKVAPEF
-963 TIRAYQADADGNK
+963 TIRAYRADADGNK
-976 TDNIIQ
+976 TDTIIQ
-982 STSAANTRIGSWRNY
+982 STSAENTRINSWRNY

-1009 GSGISSMTMQINN
+1009 GSGISSMTMQINS

-1054 GNRYIRFTVTDRL
+1054 GNRYIRFTVTDKL

-1081 VAPTF
+1081 
-1086 AVRAYQ
+1086 
-1092 ADSDGNKTSTVLD
+1092 
-1105 TLTKSGHVSGWKNHP
+1105 
-1120 IYLELVSLSTG
+1120 I
-1131 SGISSIT
+1131 
-1138 MNINDKGH
+1138 
-1146 YETEN
+1146 
-1151 PGANDVA
+1151 
-1158 TATYDITSEKG
+1158 
-1169 KAVIASGNRVARFTV
+1169 
-1184 TDNAGNTTTINVR
+1184 
-1197 VFIDRVKP
+1197 KP

-1421 VGSALKVIEADNTP
+1421 VGSALKVIDADNTP

-1460 MTMQVNKGGIIDTGS
+1460 MTLQVNKGGIVDTGS
-1475 TVTGASTLVDPV
+1475 SVTGASDL
-1487 YNITSDKGK
+1487 ITAYDMTADKGK

-1590 GNKSSDK
+1590 GNKSSS
-1597 KTYTWSA
+1597 KTYTWGE
-1604 NSVCGT
+1604 NVDICGT
-1610 KKESYDCNPHDC
+1610 
-1622 NAYDC
+1622 
-1627 SYEEDK
+1627 EEYTYTDTCTKTETKQVNTPPSSCTVNYK
-1633 GYTATEGC
+1633 GKC
-1641 VNTGGTC
+1641 VNSLSNGDCLCQYSKTSSYSCEKTG
-1648 KSYTSTTHQV
+1648 
-1658 CYCVKKIKK
+1658 I
-1667 TCYDTCY
+1667 
-1674 DTCSRD
+1674 R
-1680 VNKTCWHQ
+1680 NRNCWHQ

>member
-84 NGASSITYKITV
+84 NSTSSITYKITV

-176 QVLES
+176 QVLEP

-306 VVDGNKCLNLSFN
+306 VVDGNKCLSLSFN

-330 GVEDSSLG
+330 GKEDSNLG
-338 SVTPTQLIVSSGTT
+338 NVTPTQLIVLSGTT

-368 TSTTSKN
+368 TSTPSKN

-448 SSTNPITKPSK
+448 LSTNPITKPSK

-499 ENGYITSNLVSNK
+499 ENGYITSNLVSSK
-512 YTSDTTLYAQ
+512 YTSNTTLYAQ

-587 KRMRLTYGQAYGN
+587 KSMRLTYGQAYGN
-600 LPTPTRDVDTDSNI
+600 LPTPTRDVDTDNNI

-735 EEKQNIVSERS
+735 EEKQSIVSERS

-866 KIIDNWRNYSIY
+866 KIIDNWGNYSIY

-886 PSGIKSVAMSLNDN
+886 PSGIKSVAMSLNDR

-963 TIRAYQADADGNK
+963 TIRAYQADSDGNK
-976 TDNIIQ
+976 TDTIIQ
-982 STSAANTRIGSWRNY
+982 STSAANTRISSWRNY

-1009 GSGISSMTMQINN
+1009 GSGISSMTMQINS

-1054 GNRYIRFTVTDRL
+1054 GNRYIRFTVTDKL

-1138 MNINDKGH
+1138 MKINDKGH

-1287 VKITA
+1287 VKVTA

>member
-84 NGASSITYKITV
+84 NSTSSITYKITV

-368 TSTTSKN
+368 TSTPSKN
-375 ITGYNVSFSG
+375 ITEYNVSFSG

-441 DITKLMT
+441 YITKLMT

-587 KRMRLTYGQAYGN
+587 KSMRVTYGQAYGN
-600 LPTPTRDVDTDSNI
+600 LPTPTRDVDTDNNI

-772 DVILTAKAFDLQSGL
+772 DVILTAKSFDLQSGL

-795 LVPLTNGTGT
+795 LIPLTNGTGT

-1054 GNRYIRFTVTDRL
+1054 GNRYIRFTVTDKL

-1081 VAPTF
+1081 VSPTF

-1138 MNINDKGH
+1138 MKINDKGH

-1184 TDNAGNTTTINVR
+1184 TDNAGNTTTMNVR

-1228 SESGLSSVKIGDT
+1228 SESGLASVKIGNT
-1241 TLTLT
+1241 SLTLT
-1246 NGSAKYKVTTNGT
+1246 NGSATYKVTNNGT

-1379 YSKITLKDKL
+1379 YSKITLKDKI

-1460 MTMQVNKGGIIDTGS
+1460 MTLQVNKGGIVDTGS
-1475 TVTGASTLVDPV
+1475 SVTGASTLVDPV

-1496 MVGSSGNRYV
+1496 AVGSSGNRYV
-1506 RIKVTDKA
+1506 RIKVTDNA

-1519 KNIRIYIDLHAPTL
+1519 KNIRIYIDLGAPTL
-1533 ASSSLSP
+1533 VSSSLSP
-1540 RFEPSTTITYKCT
+1540 RFESSTTITYKCT

-1578 NSPVTVQCTDAA
+1578 NSPVTVQCKDAA
-1590 GNKSSDK
+1590 GNTSSDK
-1597 KTYTWSA
+1597 KTYTWSTDSACGTSDDYGYYCSAGSAASA
-1604 NSVCGT
+1604 NSSACISYSTETGVKTIYTNGVC
-1610 KKESYDCNPHDC
+1610 KYYCNVP
-1622 NAYDC
+1622 
-1627 SYEEDK
+1627 
-1633 GYTATEGC
+1633 YT
-1641 VNTGGTC
+1641 N
-1648 KSYTSTTHQV
+1648 
-1658 CYCVKKIKK
+1658 
-1667 TCYDTCY
+1667 
-1674 DTCSRD
+1674 
-1680 VNKTCWHQ
+1680 TCWHQ

>member
-448 SSTNPITKPSK
+448 LSTNPITKPSK

-499 ENGYITSNLVSNK
+499 ENGYITSNLVNNK

-587 KRMRLTYGQAYGN
+587 KSMRVTYGQAYGN
-600 LPTPTRDVDTDSNI
+600 LPTPTRDVDADSNI

-900 GHFETSD
+900 GRFETSD

-1009 GSGISSMTMQINN
+1009 GSGISSMTMQINS

-1054 GNRYIRFTVTDRL
+1054 GNRYIRFTVTDKL

-1287 VKITA
+1287 VKVTA

>member
-587 KRMRLTYGQAYGN
+587 KSMRLTYGQAYGN

>member
-1 MKKFL
+1 MKNFFKL
-6 QFKLKNLIMTVF
+6 KLKNLIITVF
-18 FVLFLIN
+18 FALFLIN

-84 NGASSITYKITV
+84 NSASSITYKITV

-168 EYRNTDGT
+168 EYQNTDGT
-176 QVLES
+176 QVLEP

-248 DYTSGYGTNGNRIQT
+248 DYTSGYGTNGDRIQT

-298 EIKYSKNC
+298 EISYSKNC

-330 GVEDSSLG
+330 GREDSSLG
-338 SVTPTQLIVSSGTT
+338 SVTPIQLIVSSGTT

-368 TSTTSKN
+368 TSTPSKN

-448 SSTNPITKPSK
+448 LSTNPITKPSK

-499 ENGYITSNLVSNK
+499 ENGYITSNLVNNK

-587 KRMRLTYGQAYGN
+587 KSMRVTYGQAYGN
-600 LPTPTRDVDTDSNI
+600 LPTPTRDVDADSNI

-698 ELVGGTWTDFTTTGN
+698 ELVDGTWTDFTTTGN

-772 DVILTAKAFDLQSGL
+772 DVILTAKSFDLQSGL

-886 PSGIKSVAMSLNDN
+886 PSGIKSVAMSLNDR

-963 TIRAYQADADGNK
+963 TIRAYQADSDGNK
-976 TDNIIQ
+976 TDTIIQ
-982 STSAANTRIGSWRNY
+982 STSAANTRISSWRNY

-1009 GSGISSMTMQINN
+1009 GSGISSMTMQINS

-1054 GNRYIRFTVTDRL
+1054 GNRYIRFTVTDKL

-1228 SESGLSSVKIGDT
+1228 SESGLASVKIGNT
-1241 TLTLT
+1241 SLTLT
-1246 NGSAKYKVTTNGT
+1246 NGSAKYKVTNNGT

-1287 VKITA
+1287 VKVTA

>member
-1 MKKFL
+1 
-6 QFKLKNLIMTVF
+6 
-18 FVLFLIN
+18 
-25 TVAYS
+25 
-30 GLASKLSI
+30 
-38 TSDAMFRTRAD
+38 
-49 IRVTGIKLESASGGA
+49 
-64 LENYSPKYDVNN
+64 
-76 TTMGFTLP
+76 
-84 NGASSITYKITV
+84 
-96 TNFGDRN
+96 
-103 QTIYSFIKQSIN
+103 
-115 KDGINVTVTDYKEKD
+115 
-130 IINFRSSVE
+130 
-139 FFITI
+139 
-144 TTTNPDTTPINL
+144 
-156 IEQYDFRKVYDV
+156 
-168 EYRNTDGT
+168 
-176 QVLES
+176 
-181 QYKYEREDLKLRS
+181 
-194 DILTKTDYDFKGWT
+194 
-208 CSLGD
+208 
-213 YDVGG
+213 
-218 KYTVDQ
+218 
-224 DIILYPKFEKKKDD
+224 
-238 LVLTYNVDGV
+238 
-248 DYTSGYGTNGNRIQT
+248 
-263 KIKINNEEKYYNS
+263 
-276 FSLKNVE
+276 
-283 YGTSYDITGLKLDEV
+283 
-298 EIKYSKNC
+298 
-306 VVDGNKCLNLSFN
+306 
-319 TINFT
+319 
-324 VNDVDS
+324 
-330 GVEDSSLG
+330 
-338 SVTPTQLIVSSGTT
+338 
-352 FTMSNNIV
+352 
-360 TLSDGRIA
+360 
-368 TSTTSKN
+368 
-375 ITGYNVSFSG
+375 
-385 YSVVPNSATVNTK
+385 
-398 TTVKANFKKEAKKYT
+398 
-413 ITLNSNGAVAQG
+413 
-425 TSAIYEKYETG
+425 
-436 IYLDN
+436 
-441 DITKLMT
+441 
-448 SSTNPITKPSK
+448 
-459 ASYKI
+459 
-464 EFNSNNT
+464 
-471 GVSVSNT
+471 
-478 TFTPSFNGY
+478 
-487 YTEVTNGTQMLN
+487 MLN
-499 ENGYITSNLVSNK
+499 ENGYITSNLVGNK

-522 WNHNY
+522 WNNNY

-565 YAVCNANEYTVT
+565 YAVCSANEYTVT

-587 KRMRLTYGQAYGN
+587 KSMRVTYGQAYGN
-600 LPTPTRDVDTDSNI
+600 LPIPARYVDADSNI

-629 KEKVTKI
+629 KEKVIKI
-636 DKTTLYN
+636 EKTTLYN

-730 SDSKD
+730 SDSK
-735 EEKQNIVSERS
+735 EEAKQNVVSEHS

-772 DVILTAKAFDLQSGL
+772 DVVLTAKSFDLQSGL

-795 LVPLTNGTGT
+795 LIPLTNGTGT

-866 KIIDNWRNYSIY
+866 KIIDDWRNYSIY
-878 FKVVSAAD
+878 FKVVSATDSA
-886 PSGIKSVAMSLNDN
+886 GIKSVTMNLNDKD
-900 GHFETSD
+900 HFETSD
-907 TSLNDALT
+907 TSLNDVLT

-934 YVRITVTDNLGNET
+934 YVRIIVTDNLGNET
-948 VKNVRIYIDKVAPEF
+948 VKDVRIYIDKVAPEF
-963 TIRAYQADADGNK
+963 TIRAYRADADGNK
-976 TDNIIQ
+976 TDTIIQ
-982 STSAANTRIGSWRNY
+982 STSAENTRINSWRNY

-1009 GSGISSMTMQINN
+1009 GSGISSMTMQINS

-1054 GNRYIRFTVTDRL
+1054 GNRYIRFTVIDKL
-1067 GNETVKNVRVFIDR
+1067 GNTTTKNVRVFIDR
-1081 VAPTF
+1081 VTPTF

-1092 ADSDGNKTSTVLD
+1092 AESDGSKTSTVLD

-1120 IYLELVSLSTG
+1120 IYFELVSLSTG

-1138 MNINDKGH
+1138 MKINDKGH

-1184 TDNAGNTTTINVR
+1184 TDKAGNTTTINVR

-1228 SESGLSSVKIGDT
+1228 SESGLSSVKIGNT
-1241 TLTLT
+1241 ALALT
-1246 NGSAKYKVTTNGT
+1246 NGSATYKVTSSGT

-1278 SKVDSTAPS
+1278 NKVDSTAPS
-1287 VKITA
+1287 VKVTA

-1306 DKAIASSTNK
+1306 DKAIASATNK
-1316 DLTIDWKNYYYYFTV
+1316 DLTIDWKNYYYYFKV

-1339 LASMEWERNA
+1339 FASMNWERNA

-1357 TIVGTTSHT
+1357 TIVGNTLHS

-1421 VGSALKVIEADNTP
+1421 VGSALKVIDADNTP

-1460 MTMQVNKGGIIDTGS
+1460 MTLQVNKGGIVDTGS
-1475 TVTGASTLVDPV
+1475 SVTGASDL
-1487 YNITSDKGK
+1487 ITAYDMTADKGK

-1540 RFEPSTTITYKCT
+1540 RFESSTTIKYKCT
-1553 DEMSGFGSFG
+1553 DEMSGFASFG
-1563 KKTLSDTFKKTVTSS
+1563 TKTLSKTYTKNVTSS

-1590 GNKSSDK
+1590 GNKSSS
-1597 KTYTWSA
+1597 KTYTWGE
-1604 NSVCGT
+1604 NVDICGT
-1610 KKESYDCNPHDC
+1610 
-1622 NAYDC
+1622 
-1627 SYEEDK
+1627 EEYTYTDTCTKTETKQVNTPPSSCTVNYK
-1633 GYTATEGC
+1633 GKC
-1641 VNTGGTC
+1641 VNSLSNGDCLCQYSKTSSYSCEKTG
-1648 KSYTSTTHQV
+1648 
-1658 CYCVKKIKK
+1658 I
-1667 TCYDTCY
+1667 
-1674 DTCSRD
+1674 R
-1680 VNKTCWHQ
+1680 NRNCWHQ

>member
-1 MKKFL
+1 MHILLFYL
-6 QFKLKNLIMTVF
+6 Q
-18 FVLFLIN
+18 
-25 TVAYS
+25 
-30 GLASKLSI
+30 
-38 TSDAMFRTRAD
+38 
-49 IRVTGIKLESASGGA
+49 
-64 LENYSPKYDVNN
+64 
-76 TTMGFTLP
+76 
-84 NGASSITYKITV
+84 
-96 TNFGDRN
+96 
-103 QTIYSFIKQSIN
+103 
-115 KDGINVTVTDYKEKD
+115 
-130 IINFRSSVE
+130 
-139 FFITI
+139 
-144 TTTNPDTTPINL
+144 
-156 IEQYDFRKVYDV
+156 
-168 EYRNTDGT
+168 
-176 QVLES
+176 
-181 QYKYEREDLKLRS
+181 
-194 DILTKTDYDFKGWT
+194 
-208 CSLGD
+208 
-213 YDVGG
+213 
-218 KYTVDQ
+218 
-224 DIILYPKFEKKKDD
+224 FEKKKDD

-248 DYTSGYGTNGNRIQT
+248 DYTSGYGTNGDRIQT

-298 EIKYSKNC
+298 EIPYSKNC
-306 VVDGNKCLNLSFN
+306 VVDGNKCLSLSFN

-330 GVEDSSLG
+330 GKEDSSLG

-368 TSTTSKN
+368 TSTPSKN

-398 TTVKANFKKEAKKYT
+398 TTIKANFKKEAKKYT
-413 ITLNSNGAVAQG
+413 ITLNSNGAAAQG
-425 TSAIYEKYETG
+425 TAKIYEKYETG
-436 IYLDN
+436 VYLDN

-471 GVSVSNT
+471 GVLVSNT

-499 ENGYITSNLVSNK
+499 ENGYITSNLVNNK

-587 KRMRLTYGQAYGN
+587 KSMLVTYGQAYGN
-600 LPTPTRDVDTDSNI
+600 LPTPTRDVDADSNI

-878 FKVVSAAD
+878 FKVVS
-886 PSGIKSVAMSLNDN
+886 
-900 GHFETSD
+900 
-907 TSLNDALT
+907 
-915 ATYDIT
+915 
-921 STNGKAVT
+921 
-929 ESGNR
+929 
-934 YVRITVTDNLGNET
+934 
-948 VKNVRIYIDKVAPEF
+948 
-963 TIRAYQADADGNK
+963 
-976 TDNIIQ
+976 
-982 STSAANTRIGSWRNY
+982 
-997 QVYFEIVSETDS
+997 ETDS

-1054 GNRYIRFTVTDRL
+1054 GNRYIRFTVTDKL

-1092 ADSDGNKTSTVLD
+1092 AESDGSKTSTVLD

-1120 IYLELVSLSTG
+1120 IYFELVSLSTG

-1138 MNINDKGH
+1138 MKINDKGH

-1228 SESGLSSVKIGDT
+1228 SESGLSSVKIGNT
-1241 TLTLT
+1241 ALALT
-1246 NGSAKYKVTTNGT
+1246 NGSATYKVTSSGT

-1278 SKVDSTAPS
+1278 NKVDSTAPS
-1287 VKITA
+1287 VKVTA

-1306 DKAIASSTNK
+1306 DKAIASATNK
-1316 DLTIDWKNYYYYFTV
+1316 DLTIDWKNYYYYFKV

-1339 LASMEWERNA
+1339 FASMNWERNA

-1357 TIVGTTSHT
+1357 TIVGNTLHS

-1421 VGSALKVIEADNTP
+1421 VGSALKVIDADNTP

-1460 MTMQVNKGGIIDTGS
+1460 MTLQVNKGGIVDTGS
-1475 TVTGASTLVDPV
+1475 SVTGASDL
-1487 YNITSDKGK
+1487 ITAYDMTADKGK

-1540 RFEPSTTITYKCT
+1540 RFESSTTIKYKCT
-1553 DEMSGFGSFG
+1553 DEMSGFASFG
-1563 KKTLSDTFKKTVTSS
+1563 TKTLSKTYTKNVTSS

-1590 GNKSSDK
+1590 GNKSSS
-1597 KTYTWSA
+1597 KTYTWGE
-1604 NSVCGT
+1604 NVDICGT
-1610 KKESYDCNPHDC
+1610 
-1622 NAYDC
+1622 
-1627 SYEEDK
+1627 EEYTYTDTCTKTETKQVNTPPSSCTVNYK
-1633 GYTATEGC
+1633 GKC
-1641 VNTGGTC
+1641 VNSLSNGDCLCQYSKTSSYSCEKTG
-1648 KSYTSTTHQV
+1648 
-1658 CYCVKKIKK
+1658 I
-1667 TCYDTCY
+1667 
-1674 DTCSRD
+1674 R
-1680 VNKTCWHQ
+1680 NRNCWHQ

>member
-176 QVLES
+176 QVLEP

-306 VVDGNKCLNLSFN
+306 VVDGNKCLSLSFN

-330 GVEDSSLG
+330 GKEDSNLG
-338 SVTPTQLIVSSGTT
+338 NVTPTQLIVLSGTT

-368 TSTTSKN
+368 TSTPSKN

-436 IYLDN
+436 IYLDS

-499 ENGYITSNLVSNK
+499 ENGYITSNLVSSK
-512 YTSDTTLYAQ
+512 YTSNTTLYAQ

-587 KRMRLTYGQAYGN
+587 KSMRVTYGQAYGN
-600 LPTPTRDVDTDSNI
+600 LPTPTRDVDTDNNI

-1316 DLTIDWKNYYYYFTV
+1316 DLMIDWKNYYYYFTV

-1339 LASMEWERNA
+1339 LESMEWERNA